1 MTITNT
7 IAIDGPAASG
17 KSTLGKKL
25 AQALDYLLIDTGLMY
40 RAVTWIAI
48 ENDID
53 LSDEN
58 AISTLAE
65 KTTIEFLPPSKEDG
79 RYCDINA
86 DGIDITWQIRGSI
99 VDQNVSLVSS
109 YEGVRNALS
118 DQQRRL
124 AENGKVVMVGR
135 DIGTVVIPEA
145 KLKIFLDA
153 SVEERAWRRYVEL
166 KNRGEEAIYEEILE
180 GMRKRDQFDSNREIA
195 PLRPADDAEIISS
208 DKMTAKEVFEKALE
222 LSKLSDSPSLFKDIQ
237 S

>member
-48 ENDID
+48 KNNID
-53 LSDEN
+53 LLDEH

-65 KTTIEFLPPSKEDG
+65 NTKIEFLPPSIEDG
-79 RYCDINA
+79 RDCDIIA
-86 DGIDITWQIRGSI
+86 DGIDITWQIRSSI

-124 AENGKVVMVGR
+124 AQNGKVVMVGR

-208 DKMTAKEVFEKALE
+208 DNMTAKEVFEKALE
-222 LSKLSDSPSLFKDIQ
+222 LSNLSDSQSLFKDIP